1 MDYFLLKQ
9 LRAQLLHDLK
19 KFLPKYR
26 FIKEGQKM
34 LSFENGKDISGQL
47 ASESTIYL
55 CQDLLTNHQ
64 DSILTARQL
73 AASELFVFLETYL
86 LFPCNNES
94 NEIRAKCLKKSLG
107 KYLNYLGKKAKPFVS
122 LPESDLDK
130 TIQQAV
136 PQKNKG
142 RRVNQMRAFLND
154 CFNKGV
160 EKNIES
166 VWLHIQKHA
175 GEAGFLFKTAS
186 KSTATTIYEEDEKKC
201 NLGRR
206 LNTLIK
212 LMQKEQ

>member
-19 KFLPKYR
+19 KFIPKYR

-47 ASESTIYL
+47 AAESTIYL
-55 CQDLLTNHQ
+55 CQDLLTNPQ

-94 NEIRAKCLKKSLG
+94 NEISAKCLKKSLG

-122 LPESDLDK
+122 LLESDLDQ
-130 TIQQAV
+130 TLQQAV
-136 PQKNKG
+136 PQKNKK
-142 RRVNQMRAFLND
+142 RRVNQFQAFLIE
-154 CFNKGV
+154 CFNEGV

-166 VWLHIQKHA
+166 VWLHIQKHV
-175 GEAGFLFKTAS
+175 GEAGFLFKAAS
-186 KSTATTIYEEDEKKC
+186 KSTATTKDDINVSKKG
-201 NLGRR
+201 LGGR
-206 LNTLIK
+206 LSRLIK
-212 LMQKEQ
+212 QKKQ